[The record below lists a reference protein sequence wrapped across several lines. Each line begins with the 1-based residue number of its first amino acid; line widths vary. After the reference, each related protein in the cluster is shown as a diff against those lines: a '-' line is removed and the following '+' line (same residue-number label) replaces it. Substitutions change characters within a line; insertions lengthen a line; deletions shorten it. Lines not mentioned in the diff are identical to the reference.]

1 MYSNVHFAPKLRVPL
16 TGALGRGL
24 RGFTSRPVR
33 AASDPLAHDAAT
45 AGRDFHT
52 SDGDYEVGPTELHG
66 DSVEHFR
73 IVVEPEN

>member
-1 MYSNVHFAPKLRVPL
+1 MVSASLISRKSSARDDHTTSNIREA
-16 TGALGRGL
+16 AGRGKQKVV
-24 RGFTSRPVR
+24 S
-33 AASDPLAHDAAT
+33 HAAT

-66 DSVEHFR
+66 DSVEHFC

>member
-1 MYSNVHFAPKLRVPL
+1 MHSNVHVASKLGVPP

-33 AASDPLAHDAAT
+33 VASYPLAHDAAT
-45 AGRDFHT
+45 TGRDFHT

-66 DSVEHFR
+66 DSVEHFC